1 MQLSQSIKTNLDLKD
16 CLAQII
22 KKQSSVLVVTL
33 SENVCCLNSK
43 KVSII
48 WYDMNSKNV
57 FIDLFVSSGMYSW
70 LITQKIAAL
79 TYMSSEKYVQFDNSC
94 QYWFI

>member
-1 MQLSQSIKTNLDLKD
+1 MQLSQSIKTNLHPKD

-57 FIDLFVSSGMYSW
+57 FIDLFVSSGMYSC

-79 TYMSSEKYVQFDNSC
+79 IYMSSEKYVQFDNNC

>member
-1 MQLSQSIKTNLDLKD
+1 
-16 CLAQII
+16 
-22 KKQSSVLVVTL
+22 
-33 SENVCCLNSK
+33 
-43 KVSII
+43 
-48 WYDMNSKNV
+48 MNSKNV

-70 LITQKIAAL
+70 LINQKIAAL

>member
-1 MQLSQSIKTNLDLKD
+1 
-16 CLAQII
+16 
-22 KKQSSVLVVTL
+22 
-33 SENVCCLNSK
+33 
-43 KVSII
+43 
-48 WYDMNSKNV
+48 MNSKNV

-94 QYWFI
+94 QYWFIWTLKSVKNLVIALVYVNFEKIFVFW

>member
-1 MQLSQSIKTNLDLKD
+1 
-16 CLAQII
+16 
-22 KKQSSVLVVTL
+22 
-33 SENVCCLNSK
+33 
-43 KVSII
+43 
-48 WYDMNSKNV
+48 MNSKNV

-79 TYMSSEKYVQFDNSC
+79 TYVSSEKYVQFDNSC